1 MNDNA
6 FVIETALTDADPAP
20 WSLAEERLTNSERE
34 RTYWLASVRPDGSP
48 HVMPLIGAWM
58 EGAVHFLS
66 GEKTRKARNLANEPR
81 CVLAV
86 RSSALPSLDLIIEGS
101 AERIS
106 DGATLRRVVDH
117 FSIALTWPDL
127 ELRDGLVFGPNAP
140 TAGPPPYAVFR
151 VRPTTVFG
159 LPGTAGMD
167 QFAPEDLP
175 RPTRWDLGSRP
186 QG

>member
-1 MNDNA
+1 M
-6 FVIETALTDADPAP
+6 
-20 WSLAEERLTNSERE
+20 
-34 RTYWLASVRPDGSP
+34 
-48 HVMPLIGAWM
+48 
-58 EGAVHFLS
+58 
-66 GEKTRKARNLANEPR
+66 
-81 CVLAV
+81 LAV
-86 RSSALPSLDLIIEGS
+86 RSIALPSLDLIIEGS

-106 DGATLRRVVDH
+106 DEATLRRVVDH